1 MDVRAPDLP
10 ITASGE
16 RGKWTLVAACVI
28 AGGLSVRPDTL
39 GTLLAA
45 AGAGLV
51 GALGPRVWEW
61 SRLPSFM
68 RTHGE
73 HDDAWRV
80 LQPLRWLTLG
90 LVVGLVLLAVIR
102 VAIEPALPAIG
113 IRIAAAGTLPLW
125 RRVVIIY
132 AAAVIEELIF
142 RLLLFSATV
151 GLAIRLSRR
160 TTLVPT
166 PGIVWA
172 ANAVSALAFA
182 AVHLPS
188 WSSASPASVGLT
200 LSVLALNAVAGLVIG
215 YVFATRGIAAAMWT
229 HAGGDCA
236 IQLLG
241 PLSS

>member
-1 MDVRAPDLP
+1 MEARAPDVL
-10 ITASGE
+10 ITASAE

-28 AGGLSVRPDTL
+28 AGGLSVGPDGLT
-39 GTLLAA
+39 TALAA
-45 AGAGLV
+45 TGAGLV
-51 GALGPRVWEW
+51 AWLALWVWEW

-68 RTHGE
+68 RSHTEQDH
-73 HDDAWRV
+73 AWRM

-90 LVVGLVLLAVIR
+90 LVVGLVLLAIIR
-102 VAIEPALPAIG
+102 IAIEPALPAIG
-113 IRIAAAGTLPLW
+113 MRIAAAGTLPLW

-132 AAAVIEELIF
+132 VAAVIEELIF

-166 PGIVWA
+166 SGIVWA
-172 ANAVSALAFA
+172 ANVVSALAFA

-188 WSSASPASVGLT
+188 WSSATPTSAGLT